1 MNIENNILFDRIK
14 KTVKSVEPTA
24 EVILYGSYA
33 RGENKEGSDIDLIVL
48 VNNSRPTYFD
58 KKKISYPL
66 YELESEIGIIISPL
80 IFNKSSWEHEHSAT
94 SFYENVKKDAVLL

>member
-1 MNIENNILFDRIK
+1 MNIANNILFSRIK
-14 KTVKSVEPTA
+14 ETVMAVEPTA

-33 RGENKEGSDIDLIVL
+33 RGENNEDSDVDVL
-48 VNNSRPTYFD
+48 VLVDNNALSYND

-80 IFNKSSWEHEHSAT
+80 IYDKQLWENKHYVT
-94 SFYENVKKDAVLL
+94 PFYKSIKSDGILL